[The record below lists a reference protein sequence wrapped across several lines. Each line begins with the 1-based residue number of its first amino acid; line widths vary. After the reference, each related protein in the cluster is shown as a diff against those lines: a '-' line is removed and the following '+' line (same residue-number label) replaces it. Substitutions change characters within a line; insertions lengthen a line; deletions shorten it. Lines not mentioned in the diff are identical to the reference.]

1 MIHLILGPDYA
12 MARQTMHRRVL
23 ASDPDGQSTT
33 TLDGNAVSLQDV
45 MMATASLGFFATG
58 RTVVVEGLLAKHAK
72 GTGKGATA
80 DWPALFASVPA
91 ATTLM
96 LVDHTVLSV
105 PAAVRKALPG
115 DAEVVQC
122 DPPRGRDLVEWI
134 VSRAKAAG
142 GPGGMDRMVA
152 QRLASTLYPAGWSQ
166 KSRNPAFDRPPD
178 LERLGHE
185 VDKLVLAAH
194 PGPVTDDHIRD
205 LIESGDNDQ
214 IFAFIDAASA
224 GNIERA
230 APELEHLLAAG
241 EDPFKILSQL
251 CGSIELAVV
260 MDRAERR
267 DPAEVGKDLRLANA
281 GRMTAVA
288 RTVREQP
295 RHFAPRVARVLEETD
310 RRMKT
315 GELRDPV
322 EALYYAMASIA
333 SLRNGG

>member
-12 MARQTMHRRVL
+12 MAREEMRRRML
-23 ASDPDGQSTT
+23 ASDPDGQSTSV
-33 TLDGNAVSLQDV
+33 LDGNAVSLQDV
-45 MMATASLGFFATG
+45 MMATASLGFFSAG
-58 RTVVVEGLLAKHAK
+58 RTIVVEGLLAKQAK
-72 GTGKGATA
+72 GPGKGAGA

-91 ATTLM
+91 ATTLI

-105 PAAVRKALPG
+105 PAVVKKALPD
-115 DAEVVQC
+115 DAGVVLC

-134 VSRAKAAG
+134 VTRAKTMG
-142 GPGGMDRMVA
+142 GAIDRNVA
-152 QRLASTLYPAGWSQ
+152 QRLAITLYPSGWAQ

-178 LERLGHE
+178 MERLGHE

-194 PGPVTDDHIRD
+194 PGPVTEDHIRD
-205 LIESGDNDQ
+205 LIETGDNDQ

-230 APELEHLLAAG
+230 APELERLLAAG
-241 EDPFKILSQL
+241 EDPYKILSQL
-251 CGSIELAVV
+251 CGAVELAVV
-260 MDRAERR
+260 MDRAEGR
-267 DPAEVGKDLRLANA
+267 DPAEVGKDLRLPNV
-281 GRMTAVA
+281 GRMSAVA

-295 RHFAPRVARVLEETD
+295 RHLAPRVARVLEETD

-322 EALYYAMASIA
+322 EALYFALASIA
-333 SLRNGG
+333 SLRYGG